1 MKPMAVFVIERMS
14 TNSLLININLIKM
27 NKILILGLLIS
38 VLACN
43 QKNKTENPINEN
55 EEKIN
60 SSLKKMYYEDSHNE
74 YMLNDTSIF
83 SKEIV
88 ELNRQCDSIT
98 NVDVERIAKSD
109 HPTDKPV
116 LREGS
121 RISSFY
127 EGVTD
132 FKINE
137 IKTINEKTE
146 VTVTLSNKNYPTQ
159 KQWNEKIVFIDQN
172 GLKIENIYFSKDIIN
187 YQIDPNLKKSLINF
201 ITQFD

>member
-1 MKPMAVFVIERMS
+1 
-14 TNSLLININLIKM
+14 M
-27 NKILILGLLIS
+27 NKIVILG
-38 VLACN
+38 VLMSLMACN
-43 QKNKTENPINEN
+43 QKNNTENAINAN

-60 SSLKKMYYEDSHNE
+60 SSLKKMYYEDSRNE
-74 YMLNDTSIF
+74 YLLNDTIIF

-88 ELNRQCDSIT
+88 ELNRQCDSVT
-98 NVDVERIAKSD
+98 NAYVERITKSD

-132 FKINE
+132 FKIKE

-146 VTVTLSNKNYPTQ
+146 VTVTLSNKHYPTQ
-159 KQWNEKIVFIDQN
+159 KQWDEKIIFIDQN
-172 GLKIENIYFSKDIIN
+172 GLKIENIYFDKDIIN

-201 ITQFD
+201 IEQFDQLSNKN